1 MKPNLRLCLLLLLCT
16 AISANAAERPNI
28 LGIASGA
35 VLLSSTG
42 EYSGGWMALN
52 LFDGTTQRGWCS
64 PANKPLQQAFVV
76 ELPQRY
82 QLKSIVLD
90 NTGAQEG
97 GYPGISARSVE
108 LWASNVSADSG
119 YRKIATLEAAQGARK
134 EFALPAGTEA
144 NWLKLVVVSNWGH
157 KQYTE
162 LMEVEAY
169 GAATGPAPERAPLSG
184 VYDTNYGPLQLTRD
198 GNRITGCYYGGNG
211 QIAGATDGRTIN
223 VEWRQGDGSTHG
235 TALMTL
241 SARGDFL
248 NGVWYQN
255 GVLEGSW
262 FGTRNAKSGKVCDDA
277 SHNTLSQQLK
287 QSGRAILYGIH
298 FDSDS
303 ADLRPDSTPALQQV
317 VALLTAQSSL
327 KLNIEGHTDSTN
339 SDAYNLDLSR
349 RRAQAVV
356 EWLSKNGV
364 AASRLSAHG
373 YGSSRPVADNTTP
386 QGRALN
392 RRVEIVAQ
400 N

>member
-1 MKPNLRLCLLLLLCT
+1 MTIHLRLSLLLVLCA
-16 AISANAAERPNI
+16 AISVKAAERTSI

-52 LFDGTTQRGWCS
+52 LFDGTAQRGWCS
-64 PANKPLQQAFVV
+64 PENRPLPHTFIV

-82 QLKSIVLD
+82 HLKTMVLD
-90 NTGAQEG
+90 NSGAQEA

-108 LWASNVSADSG
+108 LWGSSLSSDNG
-119 YRKIATLEAAQGARK
+119 YKKIATLEAAQGARK
-134 EFALPAGTEA
+134 EFPLPAGAEA

-157 KQYTE
+157 KQFTE

-169 GAATGPAPERAPLSG
+169 GTPVGSAPERPPLSG
-184 VYDTNYGPLQLTRD
+184 AYDTNYGPLQLTRD

-241 SARGDFL
+241 SSRGDFL

-262 FGTRNAKSGKVCDDA
+262 FGTRNRKSGKLCDDA
-277 SHNTLSQQLK
+277 SHNTLSQQL
-287 QSGRAILYGIH
+287 
-298 FDSDS
+298 
-303 ADLRPDSTPALQQV
+303 
-317 VALLTAQSSL
+317 
-327 KLNIEGHTDSTN
+327 N
-339 SDAYNLDLSR
+339 
-349 RRAQAVV
+349 
-356 EWLSKNGV
+356 
-364 AASRLSAHG
+364 RLSAHG
-373 YGSSRPVADNTTP
+373 YGSSRPVADNATP